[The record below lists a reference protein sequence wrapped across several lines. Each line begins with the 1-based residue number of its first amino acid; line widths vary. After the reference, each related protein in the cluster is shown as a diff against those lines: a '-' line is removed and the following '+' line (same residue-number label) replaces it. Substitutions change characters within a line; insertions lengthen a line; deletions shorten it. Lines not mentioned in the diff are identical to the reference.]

1 MLAKFCSSCGES
13 VVQESKYCIKCGASY
28 SESLPDENKLLL
40 RAKDRRF
47 EYGSISFSESSEDV
61 YVGTDSEELRR
72 AMTPFDSTRI
82 PSDGDMVPG
91 NCIWAA
97 LKYPGPLPQSVL
109 NSNFQQNIIGASW
122 LIARPKSEIN
132 TVLGIPTIDSRAR
145 FGDPGDGG
153 MYLSIYTE
161 DFGFMKR
168 QTRVAG
174 VWFDAY
180 HVGVAIE
187 ENVNK
192 YL

>member
-1 MLAKFCSSCGES
+1 MAKYCSSCGAETAADK
-13 VVQESKYCIKCGASY
+13 VHCIPCGAAY
-28 SESLPDENKLLL
+28 AEALPEENMLLL

-47 EYGSISFSESSEDV
+47 EYGSISFSESSEDI
-61 YVGTDSEELRR
+61 YVRPDSEELRK
-72 AMTPFDSTRI
+72 AMTPFDSRRI
-82 PSDGDMVPG
+82 PSEGDMVPG

-109 NSNFQQNIIGASW
+109 NSDFQQNIIGATW

-132 TVLGIPTIDSRAR
+132 SVLGIPTIESRAR
-145 FGDPGDGG
+145 FGDPADGG

-174 VWFDAY
+174 VWFDAH